1 MYITLHGRRHV
12 CTVYVIILVHI
23 NNSFSGVEDEEAEE
37 EEDEDDDMT
46 VEEEGAEFE
55 IVDEDEFERSQS
67 LPPLNKIELSEASG
81 GSIEK

>member
-1 MYITLHGRRHV
+1 ME
-12 CTVYVIILVHI
+12 
-23 NNSFSGVEDEEAEE
+23 EDEEV

-67 LPPLNKIELSEASG
+67 LPPLNKIELSEASD
-81 GSIEK
+81 GSSEK